1 MEFKL
6 IKLMKW
12 FHKSVILTTDL
23 LLKLNLQYRLQW
35 ISNIESV
42 VTNFRTIQMV
52 VVYIED
58 EKSILLIILIIMTTK
73 NVTNSYHSMSV
84 SL

>member
-1 MEFKL
+1 
-6 IKLMKW
+6 
-12 FHKSVILTTDL
+12 
-23 LLKLNLQYRLQW
+23 
-35 ISNIESV
+35 V